1 MTKDEYF
8 KAKSI
13 LEELDELNKF
23 QKLLND
29 QLANDTCLIM
39 NLNGSD
45 VKISWDLYDA
55 LLQQVS
61 LRSQLLEKQF
71 AEI

>member
-8 KAKSI
+8 KAKII
-13 LEELDELNKF
+13 LEELEELNKF
-23 QKLLND
+23 QDLLNER
-29 QLANDTCLIM
+29 LASDTYLII

-45 VKISWDLYDA
+45 IKISWDLYDA
-55 LLQQVS
+55 LSRQVN

>member
-8 KAKSI
+8 KAKII
-13 LEELDELNKF
+13 LEELEELNKF
-23 QKLLND
+23 QDLLNER
-29 QLANDTCLIM
+29 LASDTYLII

-45 VKISWDLYDA
+45 IKISWDLYDA
-55 LLQQVS
+55 LSQQVS

>member
-13 LEELDELNKF
+13 LEELEELNKF

-29 QLANDTCLIM
+29 RLASDTYLIM

-55 LLQQVS
+55 LSQQVS